1 MTGEKVEVQA
11 RRAWAPEAST
21 EVAGLLRRL
30 AVSPWLVGGRDDA
43 DIAGVR
49 RNESALRAA
58 LTRLGWVLIVER
70 DLVRLRKSPPPRP
83 TQWVREAPS
92 PLVCSWFFLIVAA
105 AESLAPRVGLGQL
118 VAAARAAAA
127 EASLSVVGDV
137 VERRAIIRALRELDR
152 RGIVEPIDGDLEGYA
167 HDEQAPVLLVVH
179 HTRLAHVVANPGVL
193 DPAEDPE
200 TWLAQAHREDDP
212 ARRMRRRLIDDVC
225 VYAADLDDAE
235 AQWLSQRVRGDDG
248 APLAMAFGLTLER
261 RSEGA
266 AFVVPDEAYRH
277 PHELGPL
284 AFPVPGTVA
293 HAALLLCAHAGVHGR
308 SGDGPGP
315 GWRTLTSD
323 EVRQTLSELAAD
335 NTRGR
340 GGWSADLVDDPTLL
354 AARVGQLLEGVNLV
368 RREQRPALS
377 PQLGAA
383 AGAVEVWQFGPATA
397 RWGEPG
403 TAPASGRT
411 RRRPAGRT
419 RTVAQPPLPVEASA
433 DLFDGWSP

>member
-127 EASLSVVGDV
+127 EASLSVAGDV

-179 HTRLAHVVANPGVL
+179 HTRLAHVVANPGLL

-293 HAALLLCAHAGVHGR
+293 HAALLLCAHASARGR

-323 EVRQTLSELAAD
+323 EVRQTLSDLAAD

-340 GGWSADLVDDPTLL
+340 GGWSADLVDDPSLL

-383 AGAVEVWQFGPATA
+383 PGAVEVWQFGPATA

-403 TAPASGRT
+403 TAPASGRAQ
-411 RRRPAGRT
+411 RRPAGRT
-419 RTVAQPPLPVEASA
+419 RTVAQSPLPVGASA